1 MTAKKKRRNKGIVDA
16 DIMYTFEVKREE
28 VKAAETS
35 FLKQKMDSRVF
46 VLT

>member
-28 VKAAETS
+28 VKAETS